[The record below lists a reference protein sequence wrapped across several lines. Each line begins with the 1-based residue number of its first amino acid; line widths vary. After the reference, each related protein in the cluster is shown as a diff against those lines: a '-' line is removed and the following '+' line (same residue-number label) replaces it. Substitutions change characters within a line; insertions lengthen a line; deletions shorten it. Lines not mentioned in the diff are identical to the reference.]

1 VIRKTPRRA
10 ALLFCLALAGSAQAS
25 GAPAPDTPE
34 VKVNSIKDPEMRAY
48 RSIWAG
54 IEAFDENHALAP
66 GAVLRFQMTHADG
79 GPANASDGLL
89 LRLAGD
95 DSSKPVPIDAG
106 GRFTVERDRAA
117 YDADASFI
125 LNKKNG
131 LYTAR
136 PDIRSP
142 GLPDNVRRLGDLRL
156 ECRVLV
162 AIIKEQLPFLA
173 KAAINTMFM
182 TGDWCGKKDV
192 NFSFVAD
199 KEIAAVT
206 MRAGGRSQELQL
218 EGWRY
223 MVPVG
228 SKDWPDDA
236 LIELQYTVPTN

>member
-1 VIRKTPRRA
+1 MKTA
-10 ALLFCLALAGSAQAS
+10 ALLLLAALAGAGMPGPA
-25 GAPAPDTPE
+25 GAADGTPPS
-34 VKVNSIKDPEMRAY
+34 VNVNGIRDPEMRTY

-54 IEAFDENHALAP
+54 IEAFDDNHALAP
-66 GAVLRFQMTHADG
+66 GATLRFQMTRADG
-79 GPANASDGLL
+79 GPANAGDGLV

-95 DSSKPVPIDAG
+95 EVSKPVLIDADA
-106 GRFTVERDRAA
+106 RFTVERDRAA
-117 YDADASFI
+117 YDADATYI
-125 LNKKNG
+125 LNKKSG

-136 PDIRSP
+136 PDVRSP
-142 GLPDNVRRLGDLRL
+142 GLPGNVRRLGDLRL

-162 AIIKEQLPFLA
+162 AIIKEQIPFLA
-173 KAAINTMFM
+173 KAAINSLFLTS
-182 TGDWCGKKDV
+182 DWCGKKDV

-199 KEIAAVT
+199 REVTGAT